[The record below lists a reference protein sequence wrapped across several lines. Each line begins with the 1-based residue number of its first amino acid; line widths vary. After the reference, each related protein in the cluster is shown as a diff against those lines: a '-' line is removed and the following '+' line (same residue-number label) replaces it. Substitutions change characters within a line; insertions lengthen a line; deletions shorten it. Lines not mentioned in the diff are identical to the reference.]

1 MRLPVFK
8 HVVVLQSPAGSRDAV
23 GERTTTWTSV
33 ATVEAEISPLS
44 GRDLIAAGQA
54 QAEVTHRVKVRYGA
68 SIAAIDASWRV
79 LYGARVFV
87 ISWVR
92 NLDESNRVLELI
104 CSEGLR
110 TE

>member
-23 GERTTTWTSV
+23 GERTTTWTDV

-44 GRDLIAAGQA
+44 GRDLIAAGQT
-54 QAEVTHRVKVRYGA
+54 QSEVTHRVKVRYGP

-79 LYGARVFV
+79 LFGARVFV
-87 ISWVR
+87 VSWVR
-92 NLDESNRVLELI
+92 NLDETSRVLELI

-110 TE
+110 AE